1 MSKISP
7 HEEKMLNL
15 QYQMKQNNQELQ
27 SFLKDLESWESEIK
41 DKEKSLKEKGKSQ
54 DEILPPVRNSL
65 EKKKLKKK
73 VKKKKGEAKPKRI
86 SAYDYRSWDKFD
98 VDKACEN
105 LDENEPSSS
114 EEEYE
119 TDEEWET
126 ERKKQAAVLEKDK
139 GNEYFKKGDYSMAI
153 ECYTRG
159 ADLDP
164 TNPLLP
170 ANRAMALL
178 KQDKFAAAELDC
190 SIALTLD
197 PLYTKAYLRRGTARL
212 GLNKYE
218 EARRDYERVLQ
229 LEPQN
234 KQAKSD
240 IELIEKEL
248 AKQQM
253 VSQSTADDSQA
264 RPSGIVKA
272 ITKPPGQRSQK
283 PLRRI
288 EIEEVGFEDAHEGKA
303 ASAKTLEGKSQ
314 KTRDLVEKETM
325 DFQKFAVNSPA
336 DIANMASYRSDSK
349 GASVQVKTETQS
361 VVENKWDVSES
372 PETVSSCTSN
382 INNLAAN
389 TNIHAAEKT
398 DGLVKD
404 NRSLNDVSSTPDVS
418 CVSKQSSSK
427 SSSVPKSQ
435 IATSVPTTSVQF
447 QADYRHLKRDKEQFY
462 QYFKRIPPADYR
474 TLFGQFLD
482 ADVLVTILNVLQGCY
497 IRDRVD
503 CYLCLK
509 HLADVNRFSMI
520 VMFMSG
526 KDKQV
531 LKTIFIHL
539 REIGEHSATDIDTLA
554 VKYEVR

>member
-1 MSKISP
+1 MSTYSA
-7 HEEKMLNL
+7 
-15 QYQMKQNNQELQ
+15 
-27 SFLKDLESWESEIK
+27 F
-41 DKEKSLKEKGKSQ
+41 
-54 DEILPPVRNSL
+54 L

-98 VDKACEN
+98 V
-105 LDENEPSSS
+105 
-114 EEEYE
+114 

-240 IELIEKEL
+240 IELIEKR
-248 AKQQM
+248 
-253 VSQSTADDSQA
+253 SRSTADDSQA

-272 ITKPPGQRSQK
+272 ITKPPGQRSQ
-283 PLRRI
+283 
-288 EIEEVGFEDAHEGKA
+288 DAHEGKA

-462 QYFKRIPPADYR
+462 QYFK
-474 TLFGQFLD
+474 
-482 ADVLVTILNVLQGCY
+482 
-497 IRDRVD
+497 
-503 CYLCLK
+503 
-509 HLADVNRFSMI
+509 
-520 VMFMSG
+520 
-526 KDKQV
+526 
-531 LKTIFIHL
+531 
-539 REIGEHSATDIDTLA
+539 
-554 VKYEVR
+554 